1 MAAAAALRK
10 ASPATKPPLD
20 AAGLQALAAEA
31 VAAMPSSAA
40 DDDAD
45 RRGPFRPEKLVSARK
60 RRSGALAVGLF
71 RRADALA
78 LLALGAVV
86 AEIAAPGPLLAAPL
100 GAVLPFAVASLTACW
115 ALRSSDLY
123 RFGRDEPLGRRFA
136 RLAGAVAAAAGV
148 GAATGALTGAQSAS
162 GLLAWSGLALA
173 ALLSAHAWWWSTVRR
188 WRRTGKLTPNVLVV
202 GATRHAERLIQAA
215 LERRDVNI
223 LGVFDDR
230 LARAPRSIGGVPVLG
245 TTDALLEHRI
255 TPYVDRIVVAVDPS
269 AKTRVRELMQRLKV
283 LPNEVTLLVDAD
295 EEAGRDAAL
304 ARLADSALDGG
315 AGADDRRAF
324 AKRVQD
330 LLIGALA
337 LVLLSPLL
345 AAIALAVRLD
355 SPGPVFFRQRRHGFN
370 NEAITVWKF
379 RTMRHEAADAKAERQ
394 VTVNDERVTR
404 IGRVLR
410 KTSLDELPQL
420 LNVLKGE
427 MSLVGPRPHAIGM
440 KTGEIESSRLVAEYA
455 WRHRIKPGM
464 TGWAAIKGSRGPL
477 HTAAEVRRRVSLDV
491 EYIDR
496 QSFWLDLYVM
506 VMTLPCLLGD
516 REAAR

>member
-10 ASPATKPPLD
+10 ASPATKPSLD

-31 VAAMPSSAA
+31 VAAMPATAPDPDGAA
-40 DDDAD
+40 
-45 RRGPFRPEKLVSARK
+45 RRGPFRPEKLVSARA
-60 RRSGALAVGLF
+60 RRSGVLTVGLF
-71 RRADALA
+71 RRIDALA
-78 LLALGAVV
+78 LLGLAGLT
-86 AEIAAPGPLLAAPL
+86 AEASIVGPLMASPV
-100 GAVLPFAVASLTACW
+100 GAVLPFAAAALIAGW
-115 ALRSSDLY
+115 ALNGFDLY
-123 RFGRDEPLGRRFA
+123 RFGRDELLSRRFA
-136 RLAGAVAAAAGV
+136 RLAGAIALAGA
-148 GAATGALTGAQSAS
+148 GGALTAWLTGAAVS
-162 GLLAWSGLALA
+162 GLIAWSGLALA
-173 ALLSAHAWWWSTVRR
+173 ALLAAHAGWWSTVRR

-202 GATRHAERLIQAA
+202 GATRHAERLIQSA

-230 LARAPRSIGGVPVLG
+230 LARAPRAIGGVPVLG

-269 AKTRVRELMQRLKV
+269 AKTRVRELMQRLRV
-283 LPNEVTLLVDAD
+283 LPNEVTLLVDVED
-295 EEAGRDAAL
+295 DGRSAAL

-315 AGADDRRAF
+315 ATDDDRRAF
-324 AKRVQD
+324 AKRMQD
-330 LLIGALA
+330 VAIGTLA

-355 SPGPVFFRQRRHGFN
+355 SAGPVFFRQRRHGFN

-394 VTVNDERVTR
+394 VTLGDERVTR
-404 IGRVLR
+404 VGRFLR
-410 KTSLDELPQL
+410 RTSLDELPQL
-420 LNVLKGE
+420 LNVIKGE

-491 EYIDR
+491 EYIER